1 MIFVKPV
8 TEISTADLQELLTD
22 HTVENLRLEFKRE
35 IATKDETL
43 KKLSAFANT
52 IGGLIVIGA
61 EAGGDGRIAALPG
74 VVLKSGYKQT
84 IVQWCFE
91 GASPP
96 LDVDVSD
103 AIPSPT
109 AADRVCYVI
118 GVRESDLGPHFLNGR
133 KGVYV
138 RSNEFSSR
146 FDAQLANENELR
158 HLLHRRQLVRE
169 RRDALLRRSRER
181 FETFAVQKYDELGKR
196 KEGMG
201 ARFDMSIGPRFPA
214 HAVCGQARVMSVL
227 PTINMPWRSVGFPRS
242 TGGGLIS
249 QHESAIVLRPGSSFS
264 ILEANTWGMLYY
276 ATEVEREGPKQ
287 SEKELDGIHSYHFP
301 GQLLVFLEHAGR
313 LLSELGYVGPLT
325 IEMKLDGIR
334 GVPWIV
340 FDGQIAYTGP
350 ASQLDDTATFSI
362 ETTTDELTKARDTVA
377 MNLLRY
383 VFYATNLTDAVSAA
397 SLETYVK
404 GGYYYNGWNEP
415 NTLRV

>member
-1 MIFVKPV
+1 MIFAKPV
-8 TEISTADLQELLTD
+8 TQISTPDLQELLTD
-22 HTVENLRLEFKRE
+22 QAVENLRLEFKRE

-52 IGGLIVIGA
+52 IGGLVVIGA
-61 EAGGDGRIAALPG
+61 QAGGDGRITALPG
-74 VVLKSGYKQT
+74 VELKSGYKQT

-96 LDVDVSD
+96 IDVEVSD
-103 AIPSPT
+103 AIPIPGG
-109 AADRVCYVI
+109 ADRVCYVI

-146 FDAQLANENELR
+146 FEPQLANENELR
-158 HLLHRRQLVRE
+158 HLLHRRQLVRD
-169 RRDALLRRSRER
+169 RRTELLRRSRER
-181 FETFAVQKYDELGKR
+181 FETFATQKYDELGKR
-196 KEGMG
+196 KEGMR
-201 ARFDMSIGPRFPA
+201 ARFDLSIGPRFPA
-214 HAVCGQARVMSVL
+214 HVVCEHARLMSVL
-227 PTINMPWRSVGFPRS
+227 PAINIGWRSVGFPRS

-249 QHESAIVLRPGSSFS
+249 QHESVVVLRPGSSFS

-276 ATEVEREGPKQ
+276 ATEVERDGPRQ
-287 SEKELDGIHSYHFP
+287 SEKELDGIHSYHFS

-313 LLSELGYVGPLT
+313 VLVQLGYAGPLA
-325 IEMKLDGIR
+325 IEMKLEGIR

-340 FDGQIAYTGP
+340 FDDQMAFTGP

-362 ETTTDELTKARDTVA
+362 ETTTDELAEARDTVA

-383 VFYATNLTDAVSAA
+383 VFYATNLTDAVSVPE
-397 SLETYVK
+397 LERYV
-404 GGYYYNGWNEP
+404 GRGYYYNGWGEP
-415 NTLRV
+415 TALRV